1 MHFFSI
7 HGEKGS
13 ALKRQVEEHL
23 EDFWKPVIELI
34 KAGYLTYTEALD
46 IDEDSLYRLW
56 YAISKIDN
64 NFSDKRQVY

>member
-1 MHFFSI
+1 M
-7 HGEKGS
+7 
-13 ALKRQVEEHL
+13 